1 MGLSQGNRRKVTGII
16 PGEIVKGVA
25 TGEIEPLTEKELK
38 QFEKIRE
45 KLILETFGL
54 TKKEYKIF
62 MEDFNKM
69 QVGQNTTS
77 RNETDILRDKRN
89 VALGQIGS
97 NKKAKKEV
105 VKQGIKVVGVTGAF
119 LFSGAAEKIS
129 AITASISS
137 LFPYLGIIFAAVG
150 FLIAYKMYKK
160 ASKGNISDAEEK
172 LRDYEDFLKG
182 FVENIKK
189 LVNSLENDKEMIMN
203 KKRELSTKDF
213 NKFLNSYIKTK
224 VKELGLSNEVPIE
237 EAIKMQ
243 QLENSKSMKENNEI
257 LNIGKVQFGGA

>member
-1 MGLSQGNRRKVTGII
+1 MGLSKGNRRKVTGII
-16 PGEIVKGVA
+16 PGEMVTGLA
-25 TGEIEPLTEKELK
+25 TGEIAPLTEKELK

-54 TKKEYKIF
+54 SKKEYKIF
-62 MEDFNKM
+62 IEDFNKI
-69 QVGQNTTS
+69 QAGQNTTS

-105 VKQGIKVVGVTGAF
+105 IKQGLKVAGVTGAF
-119 LFSGAAEKIS
+119 LFSGVAEKI
-129 AITASISS
+129 AALTASISAI
-137 LFPYLGIIFAAVG
+137 FPYLGIVIAAAG
-150 FLIAYKMYKK
+150 FLVAYKMYKK

-189 LVNSLENDKEMIMN
+189 FVDALESDKEQIMI
-203 KKRELSTKDF
+203 KKRELSTKEF
-213 NKFLNSYIKTK
+213 NKYLNTYMKTK

-243 QLENSKSMKENNEI
+243 QLENSKKMQENNEI
-257 LNIGKVQFGGA
+257 LNTGKIQFGGA